1 MNTQRRTQPMSA
13 IDREV
18 RGIAV
23 NQNDFEPLDEDTKNL
38 RNKLIKTMREVGRK
52 AKEDDGR

>member
-1 MNTQRRTQPMSA
+1 MSA

-38 RNKLIKTMREVGRK
+38 RNKLIETMREVGRK